1 MPIAL
6 ILFGIYNGSPWKNIY
21 RLRSESECVKCI
33 ENNLKNIQKLFPNE
47 IIDLFLSTNSQ
58 GNEMD
63 KSFQNKFNY
72 KSSNFQEDLPIMCYN
87 NYDNVHEN
95 DKWKMGDGYMS
106 RCKKELKGI
115 ELCLNYSKEN
125 NISYDYFIITRVDLL
140 LLKELVESN
149 IKLDN
154 INIISELETEGYV
167 CDNFYLLPV
176 KYLNDFYE
184 IIKSFPEVHHK
195 LKYILEDKFNVNY
208 ILNEKTLIN
217 DLSFYT
223 LKRT

>member
-115 ELCLNYSKEN
+115 ELCLN
-125 NISYDYFIITRVDLL
+125 
-140 LLKELVESN
+140 
-149 IKLDN
+149 
-154 INIISELETEGYV
+154 
-167 CDNFYLLPV
+167 
-176 KYLNDFYE
+176 
-184 IIKSFPEVHHK
+184 
-195 LKYILEDKFNVNY
+195 
-208 ILNEKTLIN
+208 
-217 DLSFYT
+217 
-223 LKRT
+223 